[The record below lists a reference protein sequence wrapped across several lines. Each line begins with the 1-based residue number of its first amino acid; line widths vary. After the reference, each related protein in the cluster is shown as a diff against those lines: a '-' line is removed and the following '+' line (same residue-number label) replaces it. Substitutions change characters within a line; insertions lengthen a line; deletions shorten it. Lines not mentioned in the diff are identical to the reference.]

1 MHTHIQEIVTVN
13 GTEQPWQPGLTVG
26 ALLASLSLDPAVVV
40 VERNGSILPRE
51 GLEESPLAAGDMVE
65 LVHFVGGG

>member
-1 MHTHIQEIVTVN
+1 MHTQIQKTLTVN
-13 GTEQPWQPGLTVG
+13 GTERPWQPGLTVG
-26 ALLASLSLDPAVVV
+26 ALLASLSLAPAAVV